1 MTKTA
6 YTNDTLRKNREHFQ
20 NELKMFV
27 NQKLFEKNLISEDM
41 YSTVKELLLKK
52 AS

>member
-1 MTKTA
+1 MTKTVQA
-6 YTNDTLRKNREHFQ
+6 DDTLRKNREQFN

-27 NQKLFEKNLISEDM
+27 NQKLFDKKLISEEM
-41 YSTVKELLLKK
+41 YRTAKEILVKP